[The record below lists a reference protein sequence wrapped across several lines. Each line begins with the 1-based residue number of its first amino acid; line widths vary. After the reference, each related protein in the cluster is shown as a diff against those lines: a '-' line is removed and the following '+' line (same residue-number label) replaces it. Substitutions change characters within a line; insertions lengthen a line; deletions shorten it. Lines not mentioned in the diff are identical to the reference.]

1 MKKASVTMIDI
12 ENITSNLLSKLL
24 TGVEQIKAQN
34 ITHPVTIGNMYEGL
48 MVSLVSELIES
59 AFPSIKLI
67 VASNCFIEGSDI
79 EYDVI
84 VSWQKGKRIPFTKNQ
99 RVFQVKDVLAAIQV
113 KSQLYYKAIDESYE
127 NLRGLYDL
135 SASINVD
142 KKMEESAG
150 RGTIALTGISNVK
163 DLFDNVYA
171 VTLYRALLMS
181 ERIPLRVVWGYN
193 GFKQEK
199 SFRNKI
205 VRYYNSRIGVRDF
218 GPINWPDIMV
228 CGKHSLIKQDAK
240 PFYDPIKDVS
250 ECWWDFYSSTQSN
263 PFLLLFELLRY
274 RISRSVVTFDD
285 SLYPDSE
292 IQRNSF
298 FKARSKSGPTSTVM
312 AWELQ
317 YVDFKSKKGK
327 SKGGR

>member
-1 MKKASVTMIDI
+1 MKKASVTMLNI
-12 ENITSNLLSKLL
+12 ENITSSLFSKLL

-48 MVSLVSELIES
+48 MVSLVSELIKS
-59 AFPSIKLI
+59 AFPGLNLI
-67 VASNCFIEGSDI
+67 VASNCFIEGSNT

-84 VSWQKGKRIPFTKNQ
+84 ISWQKGKQIPFTKNQ
-99 RVFQVKDVLAAIQV
+99 RIFQIKDVLAVIQV

-127 NLRGLYDL
+127 NLRDLYDL
-135 SASINVD
+135 SESINVD
-142 KKMEESAG
+142 NNRKESADHG
-150 RGTIALTGISNVK
+150 VIALTGISNEK
-163 DLFDNVYA
+163 DLINNVYA
-171 VTLYRALLMS
+171 LTLYRALLMS
-181 ERIPLRVVWGYN
+181 ERIPLRIVWGYN

-205 VRYYNSRIGVRDF
+205 VRYYNSRIGLRDF

-274 RISRSVVTFDD
+274 RISRSIVTFDD
-285 SLYPDSE
+285 SLYPESD
-292 IQRNSF
+292 IQRSLF

-312 AWELQ
+312 TWELQ
-317 YVDFKSKKGK
+317 YVDLKSKK
-327 SKGGR
+327 